1 MKHLKPLLGLALAGS
16 LLFGGAV
23 LAQSPQAPTTKPAP
37 ATMHAPATMPSPA
50 LIDINSATKAQL
62 LTLKG
67 IGDKRAADIIKG
79 RPYKGKDDLV
89 KKEIVPA
96 GVYADIKDKII
107 AKQK

>member
-1 MKHLKPLLGLALAGS
+1 MKPLFGLGLAGA
-16 LLFGGAV
+16 LLFGGAAF
-23 LAQSPQAPTTKPAP
+23 AQSPKPPAP
-37 ATMHAPATMPSPA
+37 AVKPMTAAAPASA
-50 LIDINSATKAQL
+50 LIDINSATKDQL

-67 IGDKRAADIIKG
+67 VGDKRASDIIKG

-89 KKEIVPA
+89 QKGIVPA